1 MSKVKNSDNLII
13 PSYQFTDMPG
23 NLRNENYIIPSTSAP
38 SWGGFF
44 TFDFREKGVIIHN
57 LAIQFN
63 ISNTTGLTGTV
74 TNYPNF
80 NPAYFWIQR
89 LELVIG
95 GNVIDTRYPIE
106 QFLHNN
112 FFYSDETRLKTNTAV
127 GLYSSLAAR
136 NALATSASTVYI
148 DMFTF
153 FELAHFPMLTSASDL
168 QIRVYVDTLA
178 NQINTSTL
186 TGTPINTINSA
197 NLVAKITRLSSN
209 ENSKLMSQLMKG
221 PQHFLFNEMRY
232 GATTIS
238 AGATNCN
245 WVLSSIV
252 GPVSYLFFTV
262 RNSNALTGNSQF
274 SFNQILSFSILDST
288 STNIVGGQNLSDGLS
303 RNILNKDWTLSTY
316 STETGNGAYAYLY
329 SFGSDPVV
337 TATTGA
343 KYGHH
348 LFNGSEQL
356 QIIFTSALASSVQ
369 IDMYASVHAVL
380 EVTPSYVKK
389 VII

>member
-13 PSYQFTDMPG
+13 PSYQYTDIPN

-44 TFDFREKGVIIHN
+44 TFDYREKGCMIHN
-57 LAIQFN
+57 LTIQLN
-63 ISNTTGLTGTV
+63 TSSTTGLTGTV
-74 TNYPNF
+74 TNYPNL
-80 NPAYFWIQR
+80 NPAFFWLQR
-89 LELVIG
+89 FELVIG
-95 GNVIDTRYPIE
+95 GNIIDTRYAVE
-106 QFLHNN
+106 QFLHSN
-112 FFYSDETRLKTNTAV
+112 FFYPDETRLKTNTAA

-136 NALATSASTVYI
+136 NGITITGSTVYI
-148 DMFTF
+148 DLFTF

-197 NLVAKITRLSSN
+197 NLIAKITRLSST

-221 PQHFLFNEMRY
+221 PQHYLFNEMRY
-232 GATTIS
+232 GSTTIAS
-238 AGATNCN
+238 GATNCN

-262 RNSNALTGNSQF
+262 RNTNALTGNSQF
-274 SFNQILSFSILDST
+274 SFNQITSFSILDAT
-288 STNIVGGQNLSDGLS
+288 STNIVGGQNLGDSLS

-356 QIIFTSALASSVQ
+356 QIVFTSALASPVQ
-369 IDMYASVHAVL
+369 IDIYASVHAVL
-380 EVTPSYVKK
+380 EVTPSYIKK
-389 VII
+389 VIV